1 MTRTCIVCGTT
12 FTMRDNEKPS
22 IFQKRTCCSRKCAG
36 KRNRK
41 PPQALPTRHCE
52 HCGSALARRASER
65 PNKFLLRKYCDRAC
79 SEASRAYN
87 PTRTRGTRKRNDRG
101 ITFSKNDHAPMSIAD
116 LGKPREYPRVQPLG
130 EPCPVHPSNT
140 IGAFGC
146 PACNAGQRWA
156 TRQRQT
162 VMRPHHEGGR

>member
-1 MTRTCIVCGTT
+1 MTPTCIVCGAPII
-12 FTMRDNEKPS
+12 MRPNERPS
-22 IFQKRTCCSRKCAG
+22 TYKKRTCCSRTCAG

-41 PPQALPTRHCE
+41 TPQALPTRHCE
-52 HCGSALARRASER
+52 HCGGALVRRASER

-79 SEASRAYN
+79 SEASRAAS
-87 PTRTRGTRKRNDRG
+87 PTRTRGRKRNDRG
-101 ITFSKNDHAPMSIAD
+101 ITFSKNDHKPLDVTAI
-116 LGKPREYPRVQPLG
+116 GKPREYPRVKPLG
-130 EPCPVHPSNT
+130 EPCPTHPGNT

-162 VMRPHHEGGR
+162 KIRPHHEGGR